1 MTQHRCWFFI
11 LLCLQLFLLLA
22 CTSAREK
29 KPEPTGIEIDGVI
42 IRNELAYQVTEV
54 QLLVPLT
61 GNFVSC
67 GNITARSQCS
77 TKFPNRDYY
86 ANEVIISWKEYGQP
100 QKTGPFVIG
109 IPDHLERGKPALL
122 EVIIFNAGQAGA
134 KLVQ

>member
-1 MTQHRCWFFI
+1 MTHLRCWFFI

-29 KPEPTGIEIDGVI
+29 KPESTGIEIDGVI

-100 QKTGPFVIG
+100 HKTGPFVIG